1 MFAIDF
7 RSREPI
13 YMQIKQQ
20 IIKLILTGVLKEDE
34 QLPTV
39 RQVSLDLNVNPNTVQ
54 KAYQQ
59 LDEAGFI
66 YSLTGKGS
74 FIAPLKNK
82 NEVIGRKITQE
93 LSKGVS
99 QALTYDYTPKKIH
112 EKTDECIDD
121 WKNRNA

>member
-34 QLPTV
+34 QL
-39 RQVSLDLNVNPNTVQ
+39 
-54 KAYQQ
+54 
-59 LDEAGFI
+59 DEAGFI

-82 NEVIGRKITQE
+82 NEVIERKITQE